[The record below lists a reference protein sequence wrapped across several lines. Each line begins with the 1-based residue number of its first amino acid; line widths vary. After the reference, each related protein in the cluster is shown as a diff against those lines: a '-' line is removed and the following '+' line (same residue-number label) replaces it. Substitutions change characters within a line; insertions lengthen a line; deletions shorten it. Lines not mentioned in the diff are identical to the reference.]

1 MSYMGMSPIFL
12 VLAYVAGMWT
22 VFAIAFIAE
31 IFEGERHAKR

>member
-1 MSYMGMSPIFL
+1 MDMTPIYL

-31 IFEGERHAKR
+31 IFEGDRHAKR